1 MVTCDILNMKARV
14 VSFRNKEESLER
26 MGSMKEYGK
35 VAAVLGISIVL
46 ASLIFGLFFFESRK
60 PQQTISVVGIA
71 SKQYEADT
79 VKWSLTL
86 TERTGLEDLP
96 GGRRRLHESLQE
108 LIAFLNGKGVKSEQI
123 SIIPPNVYELYG
135 SNGVEGYR
143 LEQEMYIISRDIDNI
158 DDLALNV
165 IPVLDRDINIYRTQ
179 LEYFYSNIDELKKN
193 MVADATQNARE
204 RALEMLKGTEVSL
217 GKLRSLRQGVFQ
229 ITQPHSTEVSSMGI
243 HDTSTKKKQ
252 ISVTAHATFSIK

>member
-1 MVTCDILNMKARV
+1 MR
-14 VSFRNKEESLER
+14 
-26 MGSMKEYGK
+26 EYGK
-35 VAAVLGISIVL
+35 VAAVLGISIVV
-46 ASLIFGLFFFESRK
+46 ASLVFGLFFFESRK
-60 PQQTISVVGIA
+60 PQQTITVVGIA

-86 TERTGLEDLP
+86 TERTGLEDLS

-108 LIAFLNGKGVKSEQI
+108 LTAFLQEEGVKSEQI
-123 SIIPPNVYELYG
+123 SVIPPNVYEIYG
-135 SNGVEGYR
+135 SSGVDGYR
-143 LEQEMYIISRDIDNI
+143 LEQEIYVISKDVDTIDN
-158 DDLALNV
+158 LALNV
-165 IPVLDRDINIYRTQ
+165 IPVLDRDIDIYRTG

-204 RALEMLKGTEVSL
+204 RALEMLKGSDMSL
-217 GKLRSLRQGVFQ
+217 GKLRTLRQGVFQ

-252 ISVTAHATFSIK
+252 ISVTAHATFVIK

>member
-1 MVTCDILNMKARV
+1 
-14 VSFRNKEESLER
+14 
-26 MGSMKEYGK
+26 MKEYGR
-35 VAAVLGISIVL
+35 VAAVLGLSIVL
-46 ASLIFGLFFFESRK
+46 ASLVFGVFFYQSRR
-60 PQQTISVVGIA
+60 PQQSISVVGTA

-86 TERTGLEDLP
+86 TERTGLDDLS
-96 GGRRRLHESLQE
+96 GGRRRLHQALQE
-108 LIAFLNGKGVKSEQI
+108 LIVFLNERGVQSEQI

-135 SNGVEGYR
+135 SSGVEGYR
-143 LEQEMYIISRDIDNI
+143 LEQEVYIISRDVDTI

-165 IPVLDRDINIYRTQ
+165 IPVLDRDIDIYRTR
-179 LEYFYSNIDELKKN
+179 LEYFYSNLDELKKN

-204 RALEMLKGTEVSL
+204 RALEMLKGTDVTL
-217 GKLRSLRQGVFQ
+217 GKLRTLRQGVFQ

-252 ISVTAHATFSIK
+252 ISVTAHATFEIK

>member
-1 MVTCDILNMKARV
+1 
-14 VSFRNKEESLER
+14 
-26 MGSMKEYGK
+26 MKEYGK
-35 VAAVLGISIVL
+35 VAVVLGISIVL

-60 PQQTISVVGIA
+60 PQQSITVVGIA
-71 SKQYEADT
+71 TKQYEADT

-86 TERTGLEDLP
+86 TERTDLEDLP

-108 LIAFLNGKGVKSEQI
+108 MIAFLNERGVKSEQI

-135 SNGVEGYR
+135 SSGVEGYR
-143 LEQEMYIISRDIDNI
+143 LEQQLYVISKDVENI

-165 IPVLDRDINIYRTQ
+165 IPVLDRDIDVYRTQ
-179 LEYFYSNIDELKKN
+179 LEYFYSNIDELKKD

-204 RALEMLKGTEVSL
+204 RALEMLKGTEMSL

-229 ITQPHSTEVSSMGI
+229 ITQPHSTEVSSIGI
-243 HDTSTKKKQ
+243 HDTSTKQKQ
-252 ISVTAHATFSIK
+252 ISVTAHATFAIK

>member
-1 MVTCDILNMKARV
+1 
-14 VSFRNKEESLER
+14 
-26 MGSMKEYGK
+26 MKEYGR
-35 VAAVLGISIVL
+35 VAAVLGLSIVL
-46 ASLIFGLFFFESRK
+46 ASLVFGVFFYQSRR
-60 PQQTISVVGIA
+60 PQQSISVVGTA

-86 TERTGLEDLP
+86 TERTGLDDLS
-96 GGRRRLHESLQE
+96 GGRRRLHQALQE
-108 LIAFLNGKGVKSEQI
+108 LIVFLNERGVQSEQI

-135 SNGVEGYR
+135 SSGVEGYR
-143 LEQEMYIISRDIDNI
+143 LEQEVYIISRDVDTI

-165 IPVLDRDINIYRTQ
+165 IPVLDRDIDIYRTR
-179 LEYFYSNIDELKKN
+179 LEYFYSNLDELKKN

-204 RALEMLKGTEVSL
+204 RALEMLKGADVTL
-217 GKLRSLRQGVFQ
+217 GKLRTLRQGVFQ

-252 ISVTAHATFSIK
+252 ISVTAHATFEIK

>member
-1 MVTCDILNMKARV
+1 MKD
-14 VSFRNKEESLER
+14 
-26 MGSMKEYGK
+26 YGK
-35 VAAVLGISIVL
+35 VAVILGISIVL
-46 ASLIFGLFFFESRK
+46 ASLVFGLFFFESRK

-86 TERTGLEDLP
+86 TEMTGLEDLA
-96 GGRRRLHESLQE
+96 GGRRRLYDSLQE
-108 LIAFLNGKGVKSEQI
+108 LITFLNGRGVKTEQI
-123 SIIPPNVYELYG
+123 SIIPPNVYERYG
-135 SNGVEGYR
+135 SSGVEGYR
-143 LEQEMYIISRDIDNI
+143 LEQELYVISKDVDNI

-179 LEYFYSNIDELKKN
+179 LEYFYSNLDDLKKN
-193 MVADATQNARE
+193 MVAEATQNAQE
-204 RALEMLKGTEVSL
+204 RALEMLKGTDMTL
-217 GKLRSLRQGVFQ
+217 GKLRTLRQGVFQ

-252 ISVTAHATFSIK
+252 ISVTAHATFATK